1 MTHPPSRSTYHRT
14 CVPASLSVQCLRVRR
29 CLSLTQVMTLALAGA
44 KRQLG
49 AGEGGDSLRVGKP
62 HGAESGFD
70 PHTAY
75 KDLDDTNFFGSV
87 RLTNPDLLPL
97 ASQEHS
103 VSPDHERGF
112 GWWREREREGW
123 GA

>member
-1 MTHPPSRSTYHRT
+1 M
-14 CVPASLSVQCLRVRR
+14 A
-29 CLSLTQVMTLALAGA
+29 QVMTLALAGA

-87 RLTNPDLLPL
+87 QLTYPDLLPL

-112 GWWREREREGW
+112 GWWRERGLGVHECLAGGRVCFVPPPPSDTSQ
-123 GA
+123 